1 VVEPP
6 SHTGPADKLI
16 ASLQERAKELNCL
29 YEVEQILARLELPLA
44 EAFQQVVEVI
54 PPGWQY
60 PDICRAMIEYGDQI
74 FTNEEFRPTP
84 WVQLSDIVVQ
94 DDLVGRLSVWYTEKR
109 PTEDIGPFLKE
120 EERLIGTIAERL
132 GHSILFHRMYE
143 TRQQWESASRELE
156 AEKEGRWH
164 APIELLRRSD
174 RELYLRIARKMVNH
188 LVWAGVEGGQELLQ
202 EIYGSSDED
211 ERQDPNYPAR
221 PRAVNE
227 EVLLEG
233 RPFELAKNSL
243 GADATLALTRNW
255 VLEDKA
261 SFLPAVL
268 NNPRSSLTEIAGA
281 VHRFHHLLADGADLP
296 HATLNGILV
305 GLIRRFLTDQLEFI
319 SVAKQYIQTDDFLE
333 LIDRV
338 IHSDAS
344 HGKLGGKSAGLF
356 LAAAILQREG
366 SAERPIGEV
375 KVPRSWYVASE
386 GLMSFIEYNDLDQV
400 LQQKYRE
407 ISQVRQE
414 FPNIIQLFKNSRF
427 PPEVVKGVS
436 MILDEAD
443 DTPLIVRSSSLLE
456 DRMGSAF
463 SGKYRSLFLANRGSK
478 RERMSAILD
487 AMTEVY
493 ASVFGPDPIAYRRER
508 GLIDFHEEMAILIQ
522 EVVGTRL
529 GDYYLP
535 AVAGVAFSNNEFR
548 WSPRIKRSDGLI
560 RLVPGLGTRAVDRVG
575 DDYPIL
581 SVPGQP
587 GLKVN
592 TTIDEVIRYSPRSVD
607 VINLET
613 NTFET
618 HEIDELLRAYGS
630 DYPAF
635 EHVFSVLRDD
645 VLHKPM
651 RLLFDA
657 ERDELV
663 ADLGG
668 LINSTPFVE
677 HVGNILRVLEET
689 LGTPVDIEFAHDG
702 TDFYLLQCR
711 PQSFADEDAPAP
723 IPKDVAVEDTLFAAH
738 RFVSNGYVPDITHV
752 VYVDPEAYAQLSDR
766 ADLLAVGEAV
776 GKLNKLLPR
785 RQFIL
790 VGPGRWGSRGDIK
803 LGVSVTYSDINNT
816 AMLIEVARKTGD
828 YLPDLSFGT
837 HFFQDLVESEI
848 RYLPL
853 YPDDDGFL
861 NVRLLHASPN
871 LLAAMIP
878 EYDRLS
884 KVIRV
889 IDIPSTSGGRIL
901 RVLMNSELDEAVAV
915 FAEAGEQDDKAW
927 QAPLGEPEGKSESYW
942 RWRLQMAEKI
952 AAEIDPKRFAVNAVY
967 LIGSTK
973 NASAGP
979 SSDIDLLIHFRGDD
993 HQRHDLETWLEG
1005 WSLCLGEVNY
1015 LRTGYVNPDLLDV
1028 HIITDEDLERKTSFA
1043 AKIGAVT
1050 DPALELSIGTAEK
1063 TTPGE

>member
-1 VVEPP
+1 
-6 SHTGPADKLI
+6 
-16 ASLQERAKELNCL
+16 
-29 YEVEQILARLELPLA
+29 
-44 EAFQQVVEVI
+44 
-54 PPGWQY
+54 
-60 PDICRAMIEYGDQI
+60 
-74 FTNEEFRPTP
+74 
-84 WVQLSDIVVQ
+84 
-94 DDLVGRLSVWYTEKR
+94 
-109 PTEDIGPFLKE
+109 
-120 EERLIGTIAERL
+120 
-132 GHSILFHRMYE
+132 
-143 TRQQWESASRELE
+143 
-156 AEKEGRWH
+156 
-164 APIELLRRSD
+164 
-174 RELYLRIARKMVNH
+174 
-188 LVWAGVEGGQELLQ
+188 
-202 EIYGSSDED
+202 
-211 ERQDPNYPAR
+211 
-221 PRAVNE
+221 
-227 EVLLEG
+227 
-233 RPFELAKNSL
+233 
-243 GADATLALTRNW
+243 
-255 VLEDKA
+255 
-261 SFLPAVL
+261 
-268 NNPRSSLTEIAGA
+268 
-281 VHRFHHLLADGADLP
+281 
-296 HATLNGILV
+296 
-305 GLIRRFLTDQLEFI
+305 
-319 SVAKQYIQTDDFLE
+319 
-333 LIDRV
+333 
-338 IHSDAS
+338 
-344 HGKLGGKSAGLF
+344 
-356 LAAAILQREG
+356 
-366 SAERPIGEV
+366 
-375 KVPRSWYVASE
+375 
-386 GLMSFIEYNDLDQV
+386 
-400 LQQKYRE
+400 
-407 ISQVRQE
+407 
-414 FPNIIQLFKNSRF
+414 
-427 PPEVVKGVS
+427 
-436 MILDEAD
+436 
-443 DTPLIVRSSSLLE
+443 
-456 DRMGSAF
+456 
-463 SGKYRSLFLANRGSK
+463 
-478 RERMSAILD
+478 
-487 AMTEVY
+487 
-493 ASVFGPDPIAYRRER
+493 
-508 GLIDFHEEMAILIQ
+508 
-522 EVVGTRL
+522 
-529 GDYYLP
+529 
-535 AVAGVAFSNNEFR
+535 
-548 WSPRIKRSDGLI
+548 
-560 RLVPGLGTRAVDRVG
+560 
-575 DDYPIL
+575 
-581 SVPGQP
+581 VPGQP

>member
-1 VVEPP
+1 MAND
-6 SHTGPADKLI
+6 HPADKLI
-16 ASLQERAKELNCL
+16 TSLQERAKELNCL
-29 YEVEQILARLELPLA
+29 YEVEQILARLDLPVGD
-44 EAFQQVVEVI
+44 AFRQVVEVI
-54 PPGWQY
+54 PAGWQY
-60 PDICRAMIEYGDQI
+60 PDICRALIEHGDEVY
-74 FTNEEFRPTP
+74 TNEDFRPTP
-84 WVQLSDIVVQ
+84 WGQSSDIVVQ
-94 DDLVGRLSVWYTEKR
+94 EEVVGRLSVWYAEDR
-109 PTEDIGPFLKE
+109 PTEDSGPFLKE
-120 EERLIGTIAERL
+120 EERLIRTIAERL

-143 TRQQWESASRELE
+143 TRRQWESASRELE
-156 AEKEGRWH
+156 AEKEDRWR
-164 APIELLRRSD
+164 APIELLRGSD

-188 LVWAGVEGGQELLQ
+188 LVWAGVEGGQELLR

-211 ERQDPNYPAR
+211 ERHDPNYPAR
-221 PRAVNE
+221 PRTLNE
-227 EVLLEG
+227 QVLLEG
-233 RPFELAKNSL
+233 KPFELANSYL
-243 GADATLALTRNW
+243 GTDATMALTRDW
-255 VLEDKA
+255 VMEDKA
-261 SFLPAVL
+261 SFLPSVL
-268 NNPRSSLTEIAGA
+268 NNPRSSLSEVAGA
-281 VHRFHHLLADGADLP
+281 LRRFHHLLADGADLSP
-296 HATLNGILV
+296 ATLNGIHV
-305 GLIRRFLTDQLEFI
+305 GLIRRFLTDQLKFI
-319 SVAKQYIQTDDFLE
+319 SVAKEYIQTDDFLD

-356 LAAAILQREG
+356 LAAAILRREG

-427 PPEVVKGVS
+427 PPEIVKGVS
-436 MILDEAD
+436 MILDEVG

-529 GDYYLP
+529 GDYFLP

-575 DDYPIL
+575 NDYPIL
-581 SVPGQP
+581 AVPGQP

-592 TTIDEVIRYSPRSVD
+592 TTIEEVIRYSPRSVD
-607 VINLET
+607 VINLVT

-618 HEIDELLRAYGS
+618 HDLDDLVRKYGT

-635 EHVFSVLRDD
+635 EQVFSVLKDD
-645 VLHKPM
+645 VLRKPM
-651 RLLFDA
+651 PLLVDPEHDHF
-657 ERDELV
+657 V

-668 LINSTPFVE
+668 LIDSTPFVKY
-677 HVGNILRVLEET
+677 VGNILKILEDT

-711 PQSFADEDAPAP
+711 PQSFAGEDAPAP
-723 IPKDVAVEDTLFAAH
+723 IPKDVAADDTLFTAH
-738 RFVSNGYVPDITHV
+738 RYVSNGHVPDITHV
-752 VYVDPEAYAQLSDR
+752 VYVDPEGYAQLRDR
-766 ADLLAVGEAV
+766 ADLLAVGEAI
-776 GKLNKLLPR
+776 GKLNKLLPK

-790 VGPGRWGSRGDIK
+790 IGPGRWGSRGDIK
-803 LGVSVTYSDINNT
+803 LGVNVTYSDINST
-816 AMLIEVARKTGD
+816 AMLIEVARKTGN

-853 YPDDDGFL
+853 YPDDDSFL
-861 NVRLLHASPN
+861 NIRLLHASHN
-871 LLAAMIP
+871 LLAAMLP
-878 EYDRLS
+878 EYEHLCD
-884 KVIRV
+884 VVRV
-889 IDIPSTSGGRIL
+889 IDIPSANDGRII

-915 FAEAGEQDDKAW
+915 LAEAGEQDDEARETPIGRP
-927 QAPLGEPEGKSESYW
+927 QGKSESYW
-942 RWRLQMAEKI
+942 RWRMQMAEKI
-952 AAEIDPKRFAVNAVY
+952 AAEINPERFAVAAVY
-967 LIGSTK
+967 IIGSTK

-979 SSDIDLLIHFRGDD
+979 SSDIDLLIHFQGDD
-993 HQRHDLETWLEG
+993 QQRHDLSTWLEG
-1005 WSLCLGEVNY
+1005 WSLCLGEINY

-1050 DPALELSIGTAEK
+1050 DAALELSVGIVENSTQ
-1063 TTPGE
+1063 GE

>member
-1 VVEPP
+1 MAETP

-29 YEVEQILARLELPLA
+29 YEVEQILARLDLPVGD
-44 EAFQQVVEVI
+44 AFRQVVEVI
-54 PPGWQY
+54 PAGWQY
-60 PDICRAMIEYGDQI
+60 PDICRALIEYGDEVY
-74 FTNEEFRPTP
+74 TNEDFRPTP
-84 WVQLSDIVVQ
+84 WVQSSDILVQ
-94 DDLVGRLSVWYTEKR
+94 EEVVGRLSVWYAEER
-109 PTEDIGPFLKE
+109 PTEDSGPFLKE
-120 EERLIGTIAERL
+120 EERLIRTIAERL

-156 AEKEGRWH
+156 AEKEDRWR
-164 APIELLRRSD
+164 APIDLLRGSD

-188 LVWAGVEGGQELLQ
+188 LVWAGIEGGQELLQ

-211 ERQDPNYPAR
+211 ERHDPNYPAR
-221 PRAVNE
+221 PRTLNE
-227 EVLLEG
+227 RVLLEG
-233 RPFELAKNSL
+233 KPFELANKYL
-243 GADATLALTRNW
+243 GNDTTLALTRDW
-255 VLEDKA
+255 VMEDKA
-261 SFLPAVL
+261 SFLPSVL
-268 NNPRSSLTEIAGA
+268 NNPRSSLSEVAGA
-281 VHRFHHLLADGADLP
+281 LRRFHHLLADGADLSP
-296 HATLNGILV
+296 ATLNGIHV

-319 SVAKQYIQTDDFLE
+319 SVAKEYIQTDEFLD

-344 HGKLGGKSAGLF
+344 HGKLGGKSAGLL
-356 LAAAILQREG
+356 LAAAILRREG
-366 SAERPIGEV
+366 SADRPIGEV

-386 GLMSFIEYNDLDQV
+386 GLMSFIEYNDLDEV
-400 LQQKYRE
+400 LKQKYRE

-427 PPEVVKGVS
+427 PPEIVKGVS
-436 MILDEAD
+436 MILDEVGD
-443 DTPLIVRSSSLLE
+443 NPLIVRSSSLLE

-478 RERMSAILD
+478 RERMSALLD

-508 GLIDFHEEMAILIQ
+508 DLLDYHEEMAILIQ

-529 GDYYLP
+529 GDYFLP

-575 DDYPIL
+575 NDYPIL
-581 SVPGQP
+581 AVPGQP

-592 TTIDEVIRYSPRSVD
+592 TTIEEVIRYSPRSVD

-618 HEIDELLRAYGS
+618 HDLDDLLRKYGT

-635 EHVFSVLRDD
+635 EQVFSMLKDEVLR
-645 VLHKPM
+645 KPVP
-651 RLLFDA
+651 LLVDP
-657 ERDELV
+657 ERDTFV

-668 LINSTPFVE
+668 LIDSTPFVK
-677 HVGNILRVLEET
+677 HVGNILKILEET

-711 PQSFADEDAPAP
+711 PQSFAGEDAPAP
-723 IPKDVAVEDTLFAAH
+723 IPKDVAADDTLFTAH
-738 RFVSNGYVPDITHV
+738 RYVSNGHVPDITHV
-752 VYVDPEAYAQLSDR
+752 VYVDPEGYAQLRDR
-766 ADLLAVGEAV
+766 ADLMAVGKAV
-776 GKLNKLLPR
+776 GKLNKLLPK

-790 VGPGRWGSRGDIK
+790 IGPGRWGSRGDIK
-803 LGVSVTYSDINNT
+803 LGVNVTYSDINNT

-828 YLPDLSFGT
+828 YLPDPSFGT

-853 YPDDDGFL
+853 YPDDDSFL
-861 NVRLLHASPN
+861 NMRLLHASHN
-871 LLAAMIP
+871 LLTAMLP
-878 EYDRLS
+878 EYERLAD
-884 KVIRV
+884 VVRV
-889 IDIPSTSGGRIL
+889 IDVPSASGGRII
-901 RVLMNSELDEAVAV
+901 RVLMNSELDEAIAIL
-915 FAEAGEQDDKAW
+915 AEAGEQSDGARPDRTR
-927 QAPLGEPEGKSESYW
+927 QPQRHSESYW
-942 RWRLQMAEKI
+942 RWRMQMAEKI
-952 AAEIDPKRFAVNAVY
+952 AAEIDPERFAVAAMY
-967 LIGSTK
+967 IIGSTK

-979 SSDIDLLIHFRGDD
+979 SSDIDLLIHFQGDD
-993 HQRHDLETWLEG
+993 DQRHDLETWLEG
-1005 WSLCLGEVNY
+1005 WSLCLGEINFI
-1015 LRTGYVNPDLLDV
+1015 RTGYVNPDLLDV
-1028 HIITDEDLERKTSFA
+1028 HIITDEDLEKNTSFA
-1043 AKIGAVT
+1043 AKIGAIT
-1050 DPALELSIGTAEK
+1050 DAALELPIGSST
-1063 TTPGE
+1063 G

>member
-1 VVEPP
+1 MAENP
-6 SHTGPADKLI
+6 SNDHPADKLI
-16 ASLQERAKELNCL
+16 TSLQERAKELNCL
-29 YEVEQILARLELPLA
+29 YEVEQILARLDLPL
-44 EAFQQVVEVI
+44 EQAFQQVVEVI

-60 PDICRAMIEYGDQI
+60 PDICRALIEYGDQV
-74 FTNEEFRPTP
+74 FTNEDFRPTP
-84 WVQLSDIVVQ
+84 WVQSSDILVQ
-94 DDLVGRLSVWYTEKR
+94 EEVVGRLSVWYAEER
-109 PTEDIGPFLKE
+109 PKEDSGPFLKE
-120 EERLIGTIAERL
+120 EERLIRTIAERL

-143 TRQQWESASRELE
+143 TRQQWESTSRELE
-156 AEKEGRWH
+156 AQKEDRWR
-164 APIELLRRSD
+164 APIELLRGSD

-188 LVWAGVEGGQELLQ
+188 LVWAGVEGGQELLR

-211 ERQDPNYPAR
+211 ERHDPNYPAR
-221 PRAVNE
+221 PRTLNE
-227 EVLLEG
+227 RVLLEG
-233 RPFELAKNSL
+233 KPFELANTHL
-243 GADATLALTRNW
+243 GTEATLALTRDW
-255 VLEDKA
+255 VMEDKA
-261 SFLPAVL
+261 SFLPSVL
-268 NNPRSSLTEIAGA
+268 NNPRSSLSEVAGA
-281 VHRFHHLLADGADLP
+281 LRRFHHLLADGADLSP
-296 HATLNGILV
+296 ATLNGIRV
-305 GLIRRFLTDQLEFI
+305 GLIRRFLTDQLKFI
-319 SVAKQYIQTDDFLE
+319 SVAKEYIQTDEFLD

-356 LAAAILQREG
+356 LAAAILRREG

-386 GLMSFIEYNDLDQV
+386 GLMSFIEYNDLDEV
-400 LQQKYRE
+400 LKQKYRE

-427 PPEVVKGVS
+427 PPEIVKGVS
-436 MILDEAD
+436 MILDEVGD
-443 DTPLIVRSSSLLE
+443 KPLIVRSSSLLE

-478 RERMSAILD
+478 RERMSALLD

-493 ASVFGPDPIAYRRER
+493 ASIFGPDPIAYRRER
-508 GLIDFHEEMAILIQ
+508 DLLDFHEEMAILIQ

-529 GDYYLP
+529 GNYFLP

-575 DDYPIL
+575 NDYPIL
-581 SVPGQP
+581 AVPGQP

-592 TTIDEVIRYSPRSVD
+592 TTIDEVVRYSPRSVD

-618 HEIDELLRAYGS
+618 HDLDELLQEYGT

-635 EHVFSVLRDD
+635 EQVFSMLKDEVLR
-645 VLHKPM
+645 KPVP
-651 RLLFDA
+651 LLVDPKSDRF
-657 ERDELV
+657 V

-668 LINSTPFVE
+668 LIDSTPFVK
-677 HVGNILRVLEET
+677 HVGNILKILEET

-702 TDFYLLQCR
+702 KDFYLLQCR
-711 PQSFADEDAPAP
+711 PQSFAGEDAPAP
-723 IPKDVAVEDTLFAAH
+723 IPKDVPADDTLFTAH
-738 RFVSNGYVPDITHV
+738 RYVSNGHVPEITHV
-752 VYVDPEAYAQLSDR
+752 VYVDPEGYAQLRDR

-776 GKLNKLLPR
+776 GKLNKLLPK

-790 VGPGRWGSRGDIK
+790 IGPGRWGSRGDIK
-803 LGVSVTYSDINNT
+803 LGVNVTYSDINNT
-816 AMLIEVARKTGD
+816 AMLIEVARKTGG

-853 YPDDDGFL
+853 YPDDDSFL
-861 NVRLLHASPN
+861 NMRLLHASHN
-871 LLAAMIP
+871 LLTAMLP
-878 EYDRLS
+878 EYERLS
-884 KVIRV
+884 DVVRV
-889 IDIPSTSGGRIL
+889 IDVPSASGGRII
-901 RVLMNSELDEAVAV
+901 RVLMNSELDEAIAV
-915 FAEAGEQDDKAW
+915 LAEAGEHSHG
-927 QAPLGEPEGKSESYW
+927 PRPEGIGQPQQQSEGYW
-942 RWRLQMAEKI
+942 RWRMQMAEKI
-952 AAEIDPKRFAVNAVY
+952 AAEIDPKRFAVAAMY
-967 LIGSTK
+967 IIGSTK

-979 SSDIDLLIHFRGDD
+979 SSDIDLLIHFQGDD
-993 HQRHDLETWLEG
+993 TQRHDLETWLEG
-1005 WSLCLGEVNY
+1005 WSLCLGEINF

-1028 HIITDEDLERKTSFA
+1028 HIITDEDLEKNTSFA

-1050 DPALELSIGTAEK
+1050 DPALELPIGTPSE
-1063 TTPGE
+1063 